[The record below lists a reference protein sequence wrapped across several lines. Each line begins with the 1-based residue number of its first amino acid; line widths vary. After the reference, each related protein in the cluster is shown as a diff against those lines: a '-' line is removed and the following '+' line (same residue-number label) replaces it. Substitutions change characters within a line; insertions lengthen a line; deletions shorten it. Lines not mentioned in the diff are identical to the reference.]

1 MVSPN
6 LVSNWASPM
15 FQQVLGTFFSKLIGH
30 FCGFGETRQLDLS
43 EYASRYVK
51 SGFSVEVDEMVCLSQ
66 FNVTITCNG
75 TPLVLC

>member
-6 LVSNWASPM
+6 LVSNWASSM
-15 FQQVLGTFFSKLIGH
+15 FRQVLGSFFPNSSAI
-30 FCGFGETRQLDLS
+30 FAGFGETRQLDLS